1 MALPE
6 GVETKT
12 IRKKSGKAYT
22 YYYWNPGRNTDREGE
37 RIKLPDAT
45 KHPARFF
52 AEVERRRNSTPTS
65 YPAGSIGDLIT
76 RYRASDEF
84 KRLSEGTQSNYE
96 VHMRRFEAHDTW
108 GMVAVRDLAP
118 ITVQTAR
125 DAMKETAV
133 MANQMLSVGRTIWDW
148 AIPLD
153 LAKFNP
159 FDKVRDFDIP
169 DRGHVPWPSWV
180 IDYVRTHAWPDLVRM
195 MRLGVM
201 TCQRGSDLIRMGPEH
216 RDRNGLWCR
225 PLKTRKRRRSFHIP
239 LAAADALEIDQ
250 WAETP
255 VTFTNSRWLKPID
268 RFREDLYLYSPK
280 GAQYTAD
287 GLRARVGV
295 AGLPTPRKDGRYVAA
310 GKNGLP
316 PRSRSTIGTSSP
328 TTLTIR
334 PSTACAAPAS
344 WRAPSKATRSTR
356 SRTTSA
362 CPGRTSSTTCAS
374 RIRCRSRPKGK
385 SGFGWS
391 RTRTRPR
398 TFGQLYHHYQTPDLE
413 NSSAILENFRKKC
426 CKISHFG
433 GEWCNGST
441 TDSDSV
447 CLGSNP
453 SSPASPPLRS
463 PVGSFFQKS

>member
-1 MALPE
+1 LARKRETGVALPE

-12 IRKKSGKAYT
+12 IRKKNGKAYT

-37 RIKLPDAT
+37 RIKLPDAI

-65 YPAGSIGDLIT
+65 YPAGSVGDLIT

-239 LAAADALEIDQ
+239 LAAADALEIDR
-250 WAETP
+250 WTETP

-287 GLRARVGV
+287 GLRARWGRWLADTPEGREICRRWKEWIAAQVKKYDWDIEPDD
-295 AGLPTPRKDGRYVAA
+295 ADHPTIHGLRGTGILARAEQGYEVDQIANDIGMSRQNVEHYMRFRDQMQVAA
-310 GKNGLP
+310 QGQKRL
-316 PRSRSTIGTSSP
+316 R
-328 TTLTIR
+328 LV
-334 PSTACAAPAS
+334 
-344 WRAPSKATRSTR
+344 SKE
-356 SRTTSA
+356 
-362 CPGRTSSTTCAS
+362 
-374 RIRCRSRPKGK
+374 
-385 SGFGWS
+385 
-391 RTRTRPR
+391 
-398 TFGQLYHHYQTPDLE
+398 D
-413 NSSAILENFRKKC
+413 
-426 CKISHFG
+426 
-433 GEWCNGST
+433 
-441 TDSDSV
+441 
-447 CLGSNP
+447 
-453 SSPASPPLRS
+453 
-463 PVGSFFQKS
+463 

>member
-1 MALPE
+1 
-6 GVETKT
+6 
-12 IRKKSGKAYT
+12 
-22 YYYWNPGRNTDREGE
+22 
-37 RIKLPDAT
+37 
-45 KHPARFF
+45 
-52 AEVERRRNSTPTS
+52 
-65 YPAGSIGDLIT
+65 
-76 RYRASDEF
+76 
-84 KRLSEGTQSNYE
+84 
-96 VHMRRFEAHDTW
+96 MRRFEAHDTW

-287 GLRARVGV
+287 GLRARWGRWLADTPEGREICRRWKEWVAAQVKKYDWDIEPDDADHPTIHGLRGTGILARAEQAYEV
-295 AGLPTPRKDGRYVAA
+295 DQIAKRHRHVQAERRALHALQGSDAGRGPRAKAASAGLEGGLDRERLGGYITAARRPIWKTPWRSWKTSGKSAVKSATSVGNGVTVAQQ
-310 GKNGLP
+310 
-316 PRSRSTIGTSSP
+316 
-328 TTLTIR
+328 TLTL
-334 PSTACAAPAS
+334 
-344 WRAPSKATRSTR
+344 
-356 SRTTSA
+356 
-362 CPGRTSSTTCAS
+362 
-374 RIRCRSRPKGK
+374 
-385 SGFGWS
+385 F
-391 RTRTRPR
+391 
-398 TFGQLYHHYQTPDLE
+398 
-413 NSSAILENFRKKC
+413 
-426 CKISHFG
+426 
-433 GEWCNGST
+433 
-441 TDSDSV
+441 V
-447 CLGSNP
+447 
-453 SSPASPPLRS
+453 
-463 PVGSFFQKS
+463 